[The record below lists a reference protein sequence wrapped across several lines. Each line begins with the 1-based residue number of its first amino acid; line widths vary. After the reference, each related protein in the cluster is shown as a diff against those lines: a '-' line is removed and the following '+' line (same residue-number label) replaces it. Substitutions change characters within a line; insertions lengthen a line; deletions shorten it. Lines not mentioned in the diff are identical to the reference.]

1 MCHVSFNL
9 VGIHRP
15 EADRLPSPP
24 GLKEGG
30 GEERVVGGRRGRSR
44 HHAAHL
50 GIASESSSSCL
61 SCRQCVCAGV
71 CVWMHP
77 THICATSRIL
87 LHQTF
92 AVRLAETPRS
102 ERRGLDLPSRVWKPA
117 VLLPSS
123 CSSGL
128 LGSSLMCE
136 LLSQSQ

>member
-15 EADRLPSPP
+15 EADRLPSLP

-30 GEERVVGGRRGRSR
+30 WGGGGGRGSR

-61 SCRQCVCAGV
+61 SYRQCVCVSV
-71 CVWMHP
+71 CVWMHS

-87 LHQTF
+87 LQQTF
-92 AVRLAETPRS
+92 VVRLAETPRS
-102 ERRGLDLPSRVWKPA
+102 ERKGLDLPPRVWKPA

-128 LGSSLMCE
+128 LGLSLMCE
-136 LLSQSQ
+136 LLCQSQ